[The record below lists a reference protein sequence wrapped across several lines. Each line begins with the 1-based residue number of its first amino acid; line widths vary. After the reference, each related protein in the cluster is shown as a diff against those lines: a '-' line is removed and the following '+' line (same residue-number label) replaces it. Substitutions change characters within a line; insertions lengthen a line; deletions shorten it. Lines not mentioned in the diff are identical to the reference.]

1 MGVCRGE
8 GQRTRRGRRAT
19 RVGERARVKKKE
31 EKRREGDGRDLV
43 SGKSGG
49 EKLARLN
56 QQQGRQL

>member
-1 MGVCRGE
+1 MPRGGAKNTARE
-8 GQRTRRGRRAT
+8 ASDTRRRKSKGEKKRR
-19 RVGERARVKKKE
+19 E